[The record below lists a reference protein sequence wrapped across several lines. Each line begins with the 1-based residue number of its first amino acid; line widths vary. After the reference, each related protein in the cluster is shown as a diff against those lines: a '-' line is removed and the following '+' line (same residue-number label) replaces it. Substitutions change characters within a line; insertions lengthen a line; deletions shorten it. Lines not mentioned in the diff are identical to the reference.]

1 MPPAVRVADQTA
13 HGFPLNP
20 GPGSSNVIIG
30 FKPAWR
36 AVPAALA
43 GALQAVQQ
51 TGDIAVKTAESATKA
66 ASGTP
71 GQPAALAAEAAAKAA
86 ATAAFA
92 AAISSAQ
99 GAAAGMTAMSGNGT
113 PDMHNCTMP
122 APVAP
127 GCFHGPGVV
136 LQASTTVTI
145 NGLPA
150 TRVGDKVVEA
160 LGGPDAIVAGE
171 NSVLIG

>member
-1 MPPAVRVADQTA
+1 MPAAVRVTDSTA

-20 GPGSSNVIIG
+20 GPGSTNVIIG
-30 FKPAWR
+30 WLPAWR

-43 GALQAVQQ
+43 AGLQAMQQ
-51 TGDIAVKTAESATKA
+51 GFDKAATVAESATKA

-71 GQPAALAAEAAAKAA
+71 GQPAALAAEAAVKAA
-86 ATAAFA
+86 AVSAFS
-92 AAISSAQ
+92 AAISAAQ
-99 GAAAGMTAMSGNGT
+99 GASAGLTAMSGNGT
-113 PDMHNCTMP
+113 PDIHSCMMP
-122 APVAP
+122 RLTAP

-136 LQASTTVTI
+136 LQGSTTVMI

-160 LGGPDAIVAGE
+160 LGGPDNILTGE
-171 NSVLIG
+171 LTVNIG

>member
-1 MPPAVRVADQTA
+1 MPPAVRVLDNTS

-20 GPGSSNVIIG
+20 GPGSTNVIIG
-30 FKPAWR
+30 WKPAWR

-43 GALQAVQQ
+43 AGLQSIQQ
-51 TGDIAVKTAESATKA
+51 TGDIAVKAAESATKA

-71 GQPAALAAEAAAKAA
+71 GQPAALAAEVAAKAA
-86 ATAAFA
+86 ATAAFS
-92 AAISSAQ
+92 AAISAAQ
-99 GAAAGMTAMSGNGT
+99 GASAGMTAMSGNGS
-113 PDMHNCTMP
+113 PDIHNCMMP

-136 LQASTTVTI
+136 LQASTTVMI

-160 LGGPDAIVAGE
+160 LGGPDPIVAGE
-171 NSVLIG
+171 MTVMIG

>member
-1 MPPAVRVADQTA
+1 MPPAVRVTDSTA
-13 HGFPLNP
+13 HGFPLSP
-20 GPGSSNVIIG
+20 GPGSTNVIIG
-30 FKPAWR
+30 WKPAWR

-43 GALQAVQQ
+43 AGLQSVQK
-51 TGDIAVKTAESATKA
+51 TGDVAVKTAESATKA

-71 GQPAALAAEAAAKAA
+71 GQPAALAAEGVAKAA

-92 AAISSAQ
+92 AATSAAQ
-99 GAAAGMTAMSGNGT
+99 GASAGMTAMSGNGT
-113 PDMHNCTMP
+113 PDIHNCSMP

-136 LQASTTVTI
+136 LQASTTVMI

-160 LGGPDAIVAGE
+160 LGGPDPIVAGE
-171 NSVLIG
+171 ATVMIG